1 MYAIPLLLIYVA
13 RLSIALSGVRGTM
26 PPPPPPPQFLAYA
39 KQGADLT

>member
-26 PPPPPPPQFLAYA
+26 PPPPPTILAYA

>member
-13 RLSIALSGVRGTM
+13 RLSIALSGVRGTI
-26 PPPPPPPQFLAYA
+26 PPQFLAYA